1 MSSVNLTLDYPLEGT
16 FLTRHSNLSNLK
28 FLMSLYVLNFS
39 NNLSTTLLIFIIKVK
54 NIHSCKEVYFLTTSP
69 KTVVVLS
76 QLRYSFIL
84 KILVPLIYFFSI
96 FSLQNQTTDWK
107 IAWWCNHNW
116 HWHAYLQFG
125 IRRGGG
131 YFYGIEAWVSWQV
144 SKKYELAIHLSLSQ
158 LYFTN

>member
-39 NNLSTTLLIFIIKVK
+39 NNLSTALLIFIIKVK

-84 KILVPLIYFFSI
+84 KILVPLIYFF
-96 FSLQNQTTDWK
+96 FNFL
-107 IAWWCNHNW
+107 IAESNNW
-116 HWHAYLQFG
+116 LENCVMMQPQLTLTRLSPIWNTSRRWLLLWH
-125 IRRGGG
+125 RGM
-131 YFYGIEAWVSWQV
+131 
-144 SKKYELAIHLSLSQ
+144 SKLTS
-158 LYFTN
+158 F

>member
-39 NNLSTTLLIFIIKVK
+39 NNLSTALLIFIIKVK

-84 KILVPLIYFFSI
+84 KILVPLIFFFFQ
-96 FSLQNQTTDWK
+96 FSHCRIKQLIGKLRDDATTIDTDTL
-107 IAWWCNHNW
+107 ISNLEYVAEVVTFMASRH
-116 HWHAYLQFG
+116 
-125 IRRGGG
+125 
-131 YFYGIEAWVSWQV
+131 E
-144 SKKYELAIHLSLSQ
+144 
-158 LYFTN
+158 